1 LSTSPPGYWI
11 ARSSVLDEQMSSANF
26 RHDDDVS
33 IVIFYVKMESN
44 VLMATTMIDHRGDG
58 PSSMYKNK
66 ERLSNG
72 HPDLLKRDSI
82 IFIHNLAHVLHL
94 ARQAREG
101 KLQDRKS
108 ELQITTKSNREDE
121 TGWSAMFQ
129 QVLGTG
135 CAADCRRSSI
145 SEHTLN
151 H

>member
-1 LSTSPPGYWI
+1 
-11 ARSSVLDEQMSSANF
+11 MSSANF

-33 IVIFYVKMESN
+33 IVSFYVKMESN
-44 VLMATTMIDHRGDG
+44 VLMATTMMITVVMDRRRC
-58 PSSMYKNK
+58 KNK

-72 HPDLLKRDSI
+72 HPDLLNETRHSI

-121 TGWSAMFQ
+121 T
-129 QVLGTG
+129 
-135 CAADCRRSSI
+135 
-145 SEHTLN
+145 
-151 H
+151 